1 MIRPSAAN
9 RRDAYFGCSS
19 LVLVVRSRMLR
30 LCMQW
35 ERGVEPC
42 LPASPAQCCAHL
54 RLLS

>member
-42 LPASPAQCCAHL
+42 LPARPAQCCAHL